1 MQTMRSNK
9 ETVLAISKDIQSL
22 NAIIDSV
29 VLQVRRRSDRLQ
41 MKEEKQNKM
50 YDDLQASSEWQ
61 ERVDGLQR
69 YAYSWNVSYLR
80 NQRVLG

>member
-22 NAIIDSV
+22 NAIIDSM

>member
-69 YAYSWNVSYLR
+69 YAHSWNVSYFR